1 MPSISQHFPLS
12 ALLRRLSPRPAQPSA
27 PPDAPQAAEPAAAR
41 EPHPLPMLA
50 PIPDA
55 EPSWAEP
62 HPAPLLREQVAVLE
76 AEKALAAL
84 HGLDR
89 DGAYAE
95 DLQSEL
101 AAAKAAYI
109 GTAVVELAVLRAELG
124 GRLQG

>member
-1 MPSISQHFPLS
+1 MPSISQHFPFS
-12 ALLRRLSPRPAQPSA
+12 ALLRRRSPRPARPSA
-27 PPDAPQAAEPAAAR
+27 PPEPPRAAA
-41 EPHPLPMLA
+41 PATAPVPLPMLA
-50 PIPDA
+50 PIP
-55 EPSWAEP
+55 EPDLHWAEP

-76 AEKALAAL
+76 AERALASL

-95 DLQSEL
+95 DLQAEL

-109 GTAVVELAVLRAELG
+109 GTAVVELAVLRAELN

>member
-1 MPSISQHFPLS
+1 MPSISQHFPFS
-12 ALLRRLSPRPAQPSA
+12 ALLRRRAPRPAQPSG
-27 PPDAPQAAEPAAAR
+27 PPEPPRAAAAEPV
-41 EPHPLPMLA
+41 HLPMLA
-50 PIPDA
+50 PIPDP
-55 EPSWAEP
+55 ELHWAEP

-76 AEKALAAL
+76 AERALAAL

-109 GTAVVELAVLRAELG
+109 GTAVVELAVLRAELN

>member
-1 MPSISQHFPLS
+1 MPSISQHFPFS
-12 ALLRRLSPRPAQPSA
+12 ALLRRRAPRPAQPSA
-27 PPDAPQAAEPAAAR
+27 PPEPPRAAAAEPV
-41 EPHPLPMLA
+41 PLPMLA
-50 PIPDA
+50 PIP
-55 EPSWAEP
+55 EPELHWAEP

-76 AEKALAAL
+76 AERALAAL

-109 GTAVVELAVLRAELG
+109 GTAVVELAVLRAELN

>member
-1 MPSISQHFPLS
+1 MPSISQHFPFS
-12 ALLRRLSPRPAQPSA
+12 ALLRRRSPRPAQPSA
-27 PPDAPQAAEPAAAR
+27 PPDPPRAPT
-41 EPHPLPMLA
+41 PLPMLA
-50 PIPDA
+50 PIP
-55 EPSWAEP
+55 EPELHWAEP

-76 AEKALAAL
+76 AERALAAL

-95 DLQSEL
+95 DLHAEL

-109 GTAVVELAVLRAELG
+109 GTAVVELAVLRAELS

>member
-1 MPSISQHFPLS
+1 MPSISQHFPFS
-12 ALLRRLSPRPAQPSA
+12 ALLRRRSPRPAQPSA
-27 PPDAPQAAEPAAAR
+27 PPDAPQVAAR
-41 EPHPLPMLA
+41 EPLPLPMLA
-50 PIPDA
+50 PIPED
-55 EPSWAEP
+55 EPRWAEP

-109 GTAVVELAVLRAELG
+109 GTAVVELAVLRAELS